1 MTSTASITGL
11 ITGAETGLADAAA
24 DIAGPGAKPLL
35 GARLVVAG
43 AATVPSS
50 KARSTREVSYGGR
63 PEGYD
68 RPADAGVPG
77 RIASLWYGQPDSAA
91 FGTRRAGRGLGWF
104 NLVRARGLVVPRH
117 RGTTRHL
124 CSLYPAQT
132 EPGLGHEGIFLGVDE
147 LTGGAAFH
155 FDPFWMYSRNQI
167 ENPNMLVMG
176 DVGFGKSSFVKCFI
190 YRSIGAFGAPG
201 PAGSPTEGGRWVAV
215 VDPKG
220 EYRPLADALG
230 LQTIRLYPGGPD
242 RVNPLDVGPSDG
254 DRPGELALRRTTMV
268 NALLSVLMK
277 RSLNPVEEAG
287 VAAAI
292 AVLDPARDAEP
303 TLGDVHRL
311 LAHPT
316 AEMATEAELGSQRL
330 AEGCSTVR
338 LGLGRLLSRD
348 LRGMFD
354 GRSTVKIDWASRGL
368 VLDVSFVQ
376 QDPDAMAVVM
386 IPATAWLQALMADAR
401 RSSPRKLQ
409 VIEECWALLRHE
421 KVAFYLQRCWKLSR
435 QYGAANL
442 AVVHRLSDL
451 RSQTDD
457 GTAAAKV
464 AMGLLADTQTRVCF
478 RQPHGQIAEAV
489 ELLGLSARAAEL
501 LPKLPK
507 GVSLWKVGTHDAIV
521 GHRIGPSEWPICH
534 TDAHLNVI

>member
-1 MTSTASITGL
+1 MTASTAPITGF
-11 ITGAETGLADAAA
+11 ITGTAETGSADPAAA
-24 DIAGPGAKPLL
+24 DIVASGAKPLL
-35 GARLVVAG
+35 GARLGVAG
-43 AATVPSS
+43 AATAPSS
-50 KARSTREVSYGGR
+50 NRRRAQSARRFVRDDG
-63 PEGYD
+63 
-68 RPADAGVPG
+68 PADAQVPSG
-77 RIASLWYGQPDSAA
+77 ITAPRYGQPDGVATGETGA
-91 FGTRRAGRGLGWF
+91 DRARGVRWCNLGRG
-104 NLVRARGLVVPRH
+104 RGLVVPRH
-117 RGTTRHL
+117 RATTRHL

-155 FDPFWMYSRNQI
+155 FDPFWLYTRKQI

-176 DVGFGKSSFVKCFI
+176 EVGFGKSSFVKCFI

-220 EYRPLADALG
+220 EYQPLADALG

-242 RVNPLDVGPSDG
+242 RVNPLDVGPSDW
-254 DRPGELALRRTTMV
+254 DRPAELALRRTTMV
-268 NALLSVLMK
+268 NALVTVLMK
-277 RSLNPVEEAG
+277 RSLSAVEEAG

-303 TLGDVHRL
+303 TLGDVYRL

-316 AEMATEAELGSQRL
+316 AEMATEAELSCQRL
-330 AEGCSTVR
+330 AEECSAVR

-386 IPATAWLQALMADAR
+386 IPATAWLQALNGVGPDRHFVSAVKVYGEASPASVLLGSFEPCSTGTLGWLGAGPDR
-401 RSSPRKLQ
+401 FSWDDCHCPYVGSECESSLPWL
-409 VIEECWALLRHE
+409 I
-421 KVAFYLQRCWKLSR
+421 
-435 QYGAANL
+435 
-442 AVVHRLSDL
+442 
-451 RSQTDD
+451 
-457 GTAAAKV
+457 
-464 AMGLLADTQTRVCF
+464 LADTPDPTLPTLRPQTETK
-478 RQPHGQIAEAV
+478 RQ
-489 ELLGLSARAAEL
+489 
-501 LPKLPK
+501 
-507 GVSLWKVGTHDAIV
+507 
-521 GHRIGPSEWPICH
+521 ICH
-534 TDAHLNVI
+534 T